1 MKIRK
6 SLGIVLMCFFLWMN
20 QISYA
25 REDLDHVNVLQEKQN
40 QIQTEQNVR
49 ASGRESG
56 RSTGDD
62 GTNYPIQL
70 SNNYHYGEQKISLEW
85 TGVSDGTS
93 LVDKAKVGDYIDYS
107 IDEQTLEDN
116 LKALPRRIR
125 NSTDLTLNRTKWKVL
140 RNDGKT
146 IEIIS
151 TNPVARTQ
159 VSGQDYGWY
168 EANPYGIGDYEGD
181 HGGYGYYYQLNQIA
195 NSFSDKN
202 FVQKARPLDF
212 KDLDRSQELVQLQKY
227 LGQEDAEQINIIIR
241 EGGFDEI
248 TDTQKHG
255 DFFGIGGHP
264 GFNVPLEEGL
274 RFEDYVLEF
283 GNPAHPTR
291 VGFTEDCHLNGQ
303 DELYAL
309 EEERRIPLQ
318 HNLFDQ
324 DAIVLKNMDRC
335 VTLRSDKGT
344 RAVKVRFPQYTH
356 LGFWHMPHTTA
367 PYVCIEPWSSL
378 PSRYGVV
385 EDLSQQSDLVRLEA
399 GKIYENQWSIEI
411 IE

>member
-1 MKIRK
+1 MYTIKNEKLKVEIKQPGAELHSIQTTDGCEYLWQGIPEVWDGQAPNLFPYIARLTNETYVYEEKEYHMKIHGFIK
-6 SLGIVLMCFFLWMN
+6 DS
-20 QISYA
+20 
-25 REDLDHVNVLQEKQN
+25 
-40 QIQTEQNVR
+40 
-49 ASGRESG
+49 
-56 RSTGDD
+56 
-62 GTNYPIQL
+62 
-70 SNNYHYGEQKISLEW
+70 
-85 TGVSDGTS
+85 
-93 LVDKAKVGDYIDYS
+93 
-107 IDEQTLEDN
+107 
-116 LKALPRRIR
+116 
-125 NSTDLTLNRTKWKVL
+125 DLTVDSATESSVTFRYDSNE
-140 RNDGKT
+140 KT
-146 IEIIS
+146 
-151 TNPVARTQ
+151 
-159 VSGQDYGWY
+159 
-168 EANPYGIGDYEGD
+168 
-181 HGGYGYYYQLNQIA
+181 
-195 NSFSDKN
+195 
-202 FVQKARPLDF
+202 
-212 KDLDRSQELVQLQKY
+212 LVQYPFAFSYFLTYELDGSTLKITNKV
-227 LGQEDAEQINIIIR
+227 ENH
-241 EGGFDEI
+241 DE
-248 TDTQKHG
+248 KAML
-255 DFFGIGGHP
+255 FGIGGHP

>member
-1 MKIRK
+1 M
-6 SLGIVLMCFFLWMN
+6 L
-20 QISYA
+20 
-25 REDLDHVNVLQEKQN
+25 
-40 QIQTEQNVR
+40 
-49 ASGRESG
+49 
-56 RSTGDD
+56 
-62 GTNYPIQL
+62 
-70 SNNYHYGEQKISLEW
+70 
-85 TGVSDGTS
+85 
-93 LVDKAKVGDYIDYS
+93 
-107 IDEQTLEDN
+107 
-116 LKALPRRIR
+116 
-125 NSTDLTLNRTKWKVL
+125 
-140 RNDGKT
+140 
-146 IEIIS
+146 
-151 TNPVARTQ
+151 
-159 VSGQDYGWY
+159 
-168 EANPYGIGDYEGD
+168 
-181 HGGYGYYYQLNQIA
+181 
-195 NSFSDKN
+195 
-202 FVQKARPLDF
+202 
-212 KDLDRSQELVQLQKY
+212 
-227 LGQEDAEQINIIIR
+227 
-241 EGGFDEI
+241 
-248 TDTQKHG
+248 
-255 DFFGIGGHP
+255 FGIGGHP